1 MDYNSD
7 KRELKINRKMNNLD
21 KFVYNFVSLLEK
33 HIGYVI
39 VSGYVSIVSGR
50 SRATEDVDLLIPKM
64 SKEKFVEIFSDF
76 LNKGYECA
84 NTSLVE
90 EAFSMLDEHAI
101 RFFEKGKPIPNI
113 EFKIITNDIQK
124 YAFENKIKLILEE
137 KTLFISPLELQIA
150 YKLSLV
156 APGEID
162 EISSDK
168 DFEDAKHLYDVFRA
182 NINKDRLVYFM
193 NYFNISEK
201 WRALLYE

>member
-1 MDYNSD
+1 MEYNSD
-7 KRELKINRKMNNLD
+7 KKELKIDRELNNLD

-39 VSGYVSIVSGR
+39 VSGYVSIITGR

-64 SKEKFVEIFSDF
+64 SKEKFTEIFSSM
-76 LNKGYECA
+76 LKAGYECA
-84 NTSLVE
+84 NTSIVE

-101 RFFEKGKPIPNI
+101 RFYESGRPIPNI
-113 EFKIITNDIQK
+113 EFKMITNDIQK
-124 YAFENKIKLILEE
+124 YAFENKLKLTLDG
-137 KTLFISPLELQIA
+137 KTFYISPLELQIA

-168 DFEDAKHLYDVFRA
+168 DFEDAKHLYDVFKA
-182 NINKDRLVYFM
+182 NINKDNLVYFM
-193 NYFNISEK
+193 NYFKISEE